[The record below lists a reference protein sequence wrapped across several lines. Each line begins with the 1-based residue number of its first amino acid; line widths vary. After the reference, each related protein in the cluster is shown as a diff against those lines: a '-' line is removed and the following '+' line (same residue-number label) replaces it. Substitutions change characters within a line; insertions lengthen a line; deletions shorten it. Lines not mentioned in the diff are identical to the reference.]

1 MTATHGAVA
10 PPPRVESARFKPTRA
25 GIINLWDYFDE
36 EFAFGDGR
44 LALRGHN
51 GSGKT
56 KALEV
61 LFPFVLDGGLD
72 ARRLDPFSGENRT
85 MKANL
90 LYRGQDSEHGYV
102 WMEFARPAEATSPAD
117 APEPGDQ
124 QETKQQETVTLV
136 IGLTAHKNWE
146 RARPSFFITD
156 LRMGIDFGLLSA
168 DSRPL
173 TAKQLTAILGR
184 DASFGDRRGAYQDAV
199 DARLF
204 GLGRERYIQLL
215 DLLIALRRPLLA
227 KDLDPVKVSGT
238 LSAGLS
244 PVDEDLVEQAARDFE
259 NLAAVQKQYDD
270 LAAADAAVRA
280 FLTQYTA
287 YLRAHTRHQ
296 ADQVAARMNAAAGHV
311 GAIITAVH
319 EAAAAGRQEQ
329 RAREAGESA
338 RISVDTFGARL
349 SALQDR
355 DAYKDHEKLALRR
368 SQLEAD
374 KARLGQD
381 QQNLAK
387 ARANVNS
394 LQQEA
399 DAVSSHRDELGR
411 ALGRH
416 LQALAESAAG
426 AGLLRDGEPADS
438 GPDLAM
444 TAKARVTARN
454 DDIAE
459 VRHRLA
465 SVQESEQ
472 ARKLAETELGK
483 ARQALDDC
491 DQACRDAEQEL
502 AAARAEVAGQL
513 RGWAARWTRDQSSAI
528 LDESGLDVLTGALG
542 RAGEP
547 DAATLTET
555 FTALTQPRTDALI
568 SRREQLTSA
577 EANLA
582 AEQEARIAERHKIAG
597 QQDDAP
603 PSSDLRPAD
612 RAGRPGAP
620 LWQLVRFAG
629 GLADE
634 DAAGIEGALYGA
646 GMLTAWIHPDP
657 ALTSAAV
664 DMAEADGYLMALP
677 PAARPSGRTLA
688 DVLVPE
694 DQDLVPPAVVEGVLR
709 SVFVADEMNG
719 GDGAAGA
726 REPAGTGAGGPAVVT
741 PRSQYSYGLQLGAR
755 PKAAPE
761 YIGATARASRRRARL
776 AELDRL
782 IADLGRQRED
792 LAAQRQRAADLLAD
806 LGRAQQELPKTAP
819 VTEALGQVTSAEG
832 QRTGAR
838 ARLAGTQE
846 TLDGATAELDARAR
860 RLRHAAADRGLPAG
874 ADEVDTVERAVADFA
889 RAAEDLVRTRGD
901 LAAIEQDLHQ
911 RLDRV
916 SHLTSDNA
924 EAAELLTENQAA
936 YVAGAEKLSV
946 DERASGAEYEQI
958 RDEILDTEHRLTA
971 ARADLKAAGLRQNE
985 AHDKVV
991 GAERDLSHGRSAL
1004 AAAMGELV
1012 TQAAAFEPYTQADLR
1027 PLLEVT
1033 ESTPWPAAAQWP
1045 DPQRVSDELVDRLM
1059 AGDEAPGNG
1068 TPGNGTTV
1076 EGADPEQVIREVLP
1090 GAAASVLDAFTA
1102 ATRAGR
1108 AVTEGVLKAAVDR
1121 MWTAYRDF
1129 ETSLKS
1135 GEDGYQADLA
1145 GDAPFYVDVVTNE
1158 GRVPAASFARKI
1170 AEDVEN
1176 QGILLEQRERTVLED
1191 SLLTALAQ
1199 QIHSRVLAAKDLVD
1213 QMDADTRSKPM
1224 SSGMAVGIR
1233 WVRSDKLTD
1242 QQARVSRL
1250 LDRDAAGLGADGL
1263 AELRGLLR
1271 AMIHD
1276 HRAANPRDTYRE
1288 VLGSVLDYRSWH
1300 TFELRLLQPGRPVE
1314 RLTRK
1319 KHSEMSGGEKSAA
1332 IHLPLFAAA
1341 NALYSSSKPDCP
1353 RLIALDEA
1361 FAGIDDTFKPELLGL
1376 TVKFDLDLF
1385 MTGHD
1390 LWVTYPTVPVI
1401 AHYDMQ
1407 HDKAAHT
1414 LSTLLALWDGEQLL
1428 DASAGFAGN
1437 EELAAELLGFRP
1449 SRYVPA
1455 GVGDVLQLGSGG
1467 SGGGDDGGEDE
1478 SDEDGG

>member
-1 MTATHGAVA
+1 M
-10 PPPRVESARFKPTRA
+10 
-25 GIINLWDYFDE
+25 
-36 EFAFGDGR
+36 
-44 LALRGHN
+44 
-51 GSGKT
+51 
-56 KALEV
+56 

-90 LYRGQDSEHGYV
+90 LYRGQDAEHGYV
-102 WMEFARPAEATSPAD
+102 WMEFGRPAEPTNAAD
-117 APEPGDQ
+117 SAEPGDH
-124 QETKQQETVTLV
+124 QEPETNQETVTLV

-146 RARPSFFITD
+146 RARPSFFITNQ
-156 LRMGIDFGLLSA
+156 RMGIDFGLLSA

-204 GLGRERYIQLL
+204 GLGRERYTQLL

-280 FLTQYTA
+280 FLAQYTA

-296 ADQVAARMNAAAGHV
+296 ADQLTARITAAAGHV
-311 GAIITAVH
+311 AAIITAAG
-319 EAAAAGRQEQ
+319 EAAAAGRDEQE
-329 RAREAGESA
+329 AKEAGESA
-338 RISVDTFGARL
+338 RISVDTFDARL
-349 SALQDR
+349 SALKDR

-368 SQLEAD
+368 SQLEQD
-374 KARLGQD
+374 KTRLGQD
-381 QQNLAK
+381 QQRLAS
-387 ARANVNS
+387 ARANVGS

-399 DAVSSHRDELGR
+399 DAVASHRDELGR
-411 ALGRH
+411 AVGRH

-426 AGLLRDGEPADS
+426 AGLLRDGGPADT
-438 GPDLAM
+438 GADLAM

-459 VRHRLA
+459 VRRRLA

-491 DQACRDAEQEL
+491 DQACRDAEQGL

-513 RGWAARWTRDQSSAI
+513 RGWAARWAGDQPSAI
-528 LDESGLDVLTGALG
+528 LDEPGLDALKAALD

-555 FTALTQPRTDALI
+555 FTTLTQPRTDTLI
-568 SRREQLTSA
+568 SRREQLTSR
-577 EANLA
+577 EAQLA
-582 AEQEARIAERHKIAG
+582 GEQELRTAERHKVASEH
-597 QQDDAP
+597 DDAP
-603 PSSDLRPAD
+603 PASDLRPAD
-612 RAGRPGAP
+612 RSGRPGAP
-620 LWQLVRFAG
+620 LWQLVRFAD
-629 GLADE
+629 GLPE
-634 DAAGIEGALYGA
+634 ETAAGIEGALYGA
-646 GMLTAWIHPDP
+646 GLLTAWIHPDP
-657 ALTSAAV
+657 ALTTAAV
-664 DMAEADGYLMALP
+664 AKGEADGYLLAV
-677 PAARPSGRTLA
+677 PAGARPAGRTLA

-709 SVFVADEMNG
+709 SVFVADEVNA
-719 GDGAAGA
+719 GDGAAGG
-726 REPAGTGAGGPAVVT
+726 REPAGTGAGGAAVVT
-741 PRSQYSYGLQLGAR
+741 PRAQYSYGLQLGAR

-792 LAAQRQRAADLLAD
+792 LAAQRQQVLDLLAD

-838 ARLAGTQE
+838 TRLAGAQE
-846 TLDGATAELDARAR
+846 TLDGATAELDTRAR
-860 RLRHAAADRGLPAG
+860 RLRHAAADRGLPASAG
-874 ADEVDTVERAVADFA
+874 EVDTVERAVADFE
-889 RAAEDLVRTRGD
+889 RAAEELVRARGE
-901 LAAIEQDLHQ
+901 LAGLEKDLHQ
-911 RLDRV
+911 RSDRI
-916 SHLTSDNA
+916 SRLENENA
-924 EAAELLTENQAA
+924 EAAELLAENQAL
-936 YVAGAEKLSV
+936 YLAGAEKLSV

-958 RDEILDTEHRLTA
+958 RDEILDAEHRLAA
-971 ARADLKAAGLRQNE
+971 ARADRKAAGLRQNE

-991 GAERDLSHGRSAL
+991 GAERDLTHGRSAL

-1033 ESTPWPAAAQWP
+1033 ESAPWPAAAQWP
-1045 DPQRVSDELVDRLM
+1045 DAQRVADELVDRLM

-1068 TPGNGTTV
+1068 TPGNGTAV
-1076 EGADPEQVIREVLP
+1076 EGTDPEQVIREVLP
-1090 GAAASVLDAFTA
+1090 GAATTVLDAFAA

-1108 AVTEGVLKAAVDR
+1108 AVTEGVLKGTVDR

-1145 GDAPFYVDVVTNE
+1145 GDAPFYVDVVTSE

-1199 QIHSRVLAAKDLVD
+1199 QIHSRVLAARDLVD

-1300 TFELRLLQPGRPVE
+1300 AFELRLLQPGRPAE

-1428 DASAGFAGN
+1428 DAGAGFAGN

-1467 SGGGDDGGEDE
+1467 ADDAADDE

>member
-1 MTATHGAVA
+1 VTDGFK
-10 PPPRVESARFKPTRA
+10 PARFKPTRA

-90 LYRGQDSEHGYV
+90 LYRGQDAEHGYV
-102 WMEFARPAEATSPAD
+102 WMEFGRPAD
-117 APEPGDQ
+117 ATEPGGR
-124 QETKQQETVTLV
+124 QETITLV

-146 RARPSFFITD
+146 RARPSFFITGQ
-156 LRMGIDFGLLSA
+156 RMGVDFGLLSA

-204 GLGRERYIQLL
+204 GLGRERYTQLL

-296 ADQVAARMNAAAGHV
+296 VDQVTARADAAAGHV
-311 GAIITAVH
+311 GAIIAAVS

-329 RAREAGESA
+329 QAREAGESA
-338 RISVDTFGARL
+338 QISVDTFGARL
-349 SALQDR
+349 SALKDR

-368 SQLEAD
+368 SQLEQD

-381 QQNLAK
+381 QQRLAS
-387 ARANVNS
+387 ARANVDS

-399 DAVSSHRDELGR
+399 DAVASHRDELGR
-411 ALGRH
+411 AIGRH
-416 LQALAESAAG
+416 LQALAGSAAD
-426 AGLLRDGEPADS
+426 AGLLRDGEPADT
-438 GPDLAM
+438 GADLAM
-444 TAKARVTARN
+444 TAKARVTARR

-459 VRHRLA
+459 VRGRLA
-465 SVQESEQ
+465 SVREAEQ

-483 ARQALDDC
+483 ARQALDGC
-491 DQACRDAEQEL
+491 DQACRDTEQGL
-502 AAARAEVAGQL
+502 AAVRADVAGQL
-513 RGWAARWTRDQSSAI
+513 RNWAARWAGDQPSAI
-528 LDESGLDVLTGALG
+528 LDEPGLDGLAVALG
-542 RAGEP
+542 RIGEP

-555 FTALTQPRTDALI
+555 FTALTQARTDTLI
-568 SRREQLTSA
+568 SRREQLTSR
-577 EANLA
+577 EGQLA
-582 AEQEARIAERHKIAG
+582 DEQELRTTERHNIAS
-597 QQDDAP
+597 QHDDAP
-603 PSSDLRPAD
+603 PASDLRPAD
-612 RAGRPGAP
+612 RSGRPGAP
-620 LWQLVRFAG
+620 LWQLVRFAD
-629 GLADE
+629 GLPDE
-634 DAAGIEGALYGA
+634 AAAAIEGALYGA
-646 GMLTAWIHPDP
+646 GLLTAWIHPDP
-657 ALTSAAV
+657 AQTTAAV
-664 DMAEADGYLMALP
+664 DAAEADGYLLAVP
-677 PAARPSGRTLA
+677 RAARPAGRTLA

-694 DQDLVPPAVVEGVLR
+694 QQDLVPPAVVEGVLR
-709 SVFVADEMNG
+709 SVFVADEVNG
-719 GDGAAGA
+719 GDEAGGT
-726 REPAGTGAGGPAVVT
+726 REPGGTGADGAAVVT
-741 PRSQYSYGLQLGAR
+741 LRAQYRSGLQLGAR
-755 PKAAPE
+755 PKTTPE
-761 YIGATARASRRRARL
+761 FIGATNRASRRRTRL
-776 AELDRL
+776 SELDRL

-792 LAAQRQRAADLLAD
+792 LAAQHQRVLDLLAD
-806 LGRAQQELPKTAP
+806 LGHAQQELPRTAP
-819 VTEALGQVTSAEG
+819 VTEALGQLTNAEG

-838 ARLAGTQE
+838 TRLAGAQE

-860 RLRHAAADRGLPAG
+860 RLRHAAAGRGLPAS
-874 ADEVDTVERAVADFA
+874 ADEVDTVERAVADFG
-889 RAAEDLVRTRGD
+889 RAAEDLVRTRGEM
-901 LAAIEQDLHQ
+901 AAVEQDLHQ

-916 SHLTSDNA
+916 GHLTSDNA
-924 EAAELLTENQAA
+924 EAAQLLAENQAA

-946 DERASGAEYEQI
+946 DERAGGAEYEQI
-958 RDEILDTEHRLTA
+958 RDEILDLEHRLSA
-971 ARADLKAAGLRQNE
+971 ARADRKAAGVRE
-985 AHDKVV
+985 SGAHDKVV

-1012 TQAAAFEPYTQADLR
+1012 TQATAFESYTQGDLR

-1033 ESTPWPAAAQWP
+1033 ESALWPAAAQWP
-1045 DPQRVSDELVDRLM
+1045 DAQRVADELVDHLM
-1059 AGDEAPGNG
+1059 AEDG
-1068 TPGNGTTV
+1068 TA
-1076 EGADPEQVIREVLP
+1076 EGADSAQAIREVLP
-1090 GAAASVLDAFTA
+1090 GAAATVLDAFAA
-1102 ATRAGR
+1102 ATRVGR
-1108 AVTEGVLKAAVDR
+1108 AVTEGVLKGTVDR

-1250 LDRDAAGLGADGL
+1250 LDRDAAGQGTDGL

-1449 SRYVPA
+1449 TRYVPA
-1455 GVGDVLQLGSGG
+1455 GVGDVLQLGGG
-1467 SGGGDDGGEDE
+1467 SGGDDAAEDE

>member
-10 PPPRVESARFKPTRA
+10 PPARFKPTRA

-90 LYRGQDSEHGYV
+90 LYRGQDAEHGYV
-102 WMEFARPAEATSPAD
+102 WMEFGRPAEPTNPAD
-117 APEPGDQ
+117 VPEPSDQ
-124 QETKQQETVTLV
+124 QETDQQETVTLV

-146 RARPSFFITD
+146 RARPSFFITG

-173 TAKQLTAILGR
+173 TAKQLTAMLGR

-199 DARLF
+199 DTRLF
-204 GLGRERYIQLL
+204 GLGRERYTQLL

-227 KDLDPVKVSGT
+227 KDLDPVKVSAT

-244 PVDEDLVEQAARDFE
+244 PVNEDLVEQAARDFE

-270 LAAADAAVRA
+270 LAAADVAVRA
-280 FLTQYTA
+280 FLAQYTA

-296 ADQVAARMNAAAGHV
+296 ADQLTARIKAAAGHV
-311 GAIITAVH
+311 GAIITAAG

-329 RAREAGESA
+329 QAKEAGESA
-338 RISVDTFGARL
+338 RISVNTFGARL
-349 SALQDR
+349 SALKDR

-368 SQLEAD
+368 SQLEQD
-374 KARLGQD
+374 KTRLGQD
-381 QQNLAK
+381 QQRLAQ
-387 ARANVNS
+387 ARANVNG

-399 DAVSSHRDELGR
+399 DAVAARRDELGR
-411 ALGRH
+411 AVGRH

-426 AGLLRDGEPADS
+426 AGLLRDGEPADT
-438 GPDLAM
+438 GADLAM
-444 TAKARVTARN
+444 TARARVTARR

-459 VRHRLA
+459 VRRRLA

-491 DQACRDAEQEL
+491 DQACRDAEQGL

-513 RGWAARWTRDQSSAI
+513 RGWATRWAGDQPSAI
-528 LDESGLDVLTGALG
+528 LDESQLDALKAALG

-555 FTALTQPRTDALI
+555 FTALTQAGADTLI
-568 SRREQLTSA
+568 SRREQLTS
-577 EANLA
+577 
-582 AEQEARIAERHKIAG
+582 QETQLHHDQELRTAERHKIASEH
-597 QQDDAP
+597 DDAP
-603 PSSDLRPAD
+603 PASDLRPAD
-612 RAGRPGAP
+612 RVGRPGAP
-620 LWQLVRFAG
+620 LWQLVRFADW
-629 GLADE
+629 LPE
-634 DAAGIEGALYGA
+634 ETAAGIEGALYGA

-657 ALTSAAV
+657 ALTTAAV
-664 DMAEADGYLMALP
+664 STAEADGYLVAVP
-677 PAARPSGRTLA
+677 PEARPAGRTLA

-694 DQDLVPPAVVEGVLR
+694 DQDLVPAAVVEGVLR
-709 SVFVADEMNG
+709 SVFVAEDFSR
-719 GDGAAGA
+719 GDGAGAAGQ
-726 REPAGTGAGGPAVVT
+726 PSGTGPGGAPMITLRAQY
-741 PRSQYSYGLQLGAR
+741 RSGLQLGAR

-761 YIGATARASRRRARL
+761 YIGATNRASRRRARL

-806 LGRAQQELPKTAP
+806 LGRAQQELPRTAP

-838 ARLAGTQE
+838 TRLAGAQE
-846 TLDGATAELDARAR
+846 TLDGATAELDTRAR
-860 RLRHAAADRGLPAG
+860 RLRHAAADRGLPASAG
-874 ADEVDTVERAVADFA
+874 EVDTVERAVADFE
-889 RAAEDLVRTRGD
+889 RAAEDLVRARRE
-901 LAAIEQDLHQ
+901 LAGVGKDLHQ
-911 RLDRV
+911 RSDRI
-916 SHLTSDNA
+916 SRLTNENA
-924 EAAELLTENQAA
+924 EAAELLAENQAA
-936 YVAGAEKLSV
+936 YLAGAEKISV

-958 RDEILDTEHRLTA
+958 RDEIVDAEHSLSA
-971 ARADLKAAGLRQNE
+971 ARADRKAAGLREYE

-1012 TQAAAFEPYTQADLR
+1012 TQAAAFEPYTQGDLR

-1033 ESTPWPAAAQWP
+1033 ESAPWPGAAQWP
-1045 DPQRVSDELVDRLM
+1045 DPQRVGDELVDRLM

-1068 TPGNGTTV
+1068 STG

-1090 GAAASVLDAFTA
+1090 GAAATVLDAFA
-1102 ATRAGR
+1102 SATRAGR
-1108 AVTEGVLKAAVDR
+1108 AVTEGVLKGTVDR

-1129 ETSLKS
+1129 ETSLKT

-1145 GDAPFYVDVVTNE
+1145 GDAPFYVDVVTSE

-1199 QIHSRVLAAKDLVD
+1199 QIHSRVLAARDLVD

-1242 QQARVSRL
+1242 QQAKVSRL

-1300 TFELRLLQPGRPVE
+1300 TFELRLLQPGRPAE

-1428 DASAGFAGN
+1428 DAGAGFAGN

-1467 SGGGDDGGEDE
+1467 ADDAADDE